1 MRRCL
6 AFIEA
11 NTTGTGMMALRTAR
25 DLGLEPLFFTG
36 RPERYRGLAGAGA
49 EVVLCDTNDTA
60 ALRAAVARWAD
71 RLCGVTTTS
80 DFYVAAAAEL
90 AAALGL
96 PGNPPEVVRLCRDK
110 GRMRRALAGAGVRQ
124 PRFEVITEPGQV
136 PSALARVGLPCV
148 AKPVDGSGSE
158 HVRLCESE
166 EEALDHVGQVLAVR
180 TNVRGQA
187 SAGAVLLEEYLR
199 GPEFSVETFHVR
211 GEPTCVGVVAKTV
224 TGHPYFVESGHVY
237 PAPLAPLEGEAI
249 VATTQAALAAV
260 GVRDG
265 PTHTEV
271 KLLPDGVAIVEI
283 NPRLAGGMIPEL
295 VRLVDGLD
303 LLEQQ
308 LRGAAGMP
316 VTLATRRRGYA
327 GVRFLTAERAGV
339 LRTAAG
345 WREAELLPGVES
357 VVVTAEPGTRVSP
370 PRSAYDRL
378 GHVIA
383 RGRTVREL
391 SARLEAAVPSLLM
404 EAGERS

>member
-1 MRRCL
+1 MGRCL

-36 RPERYRGLAGAGA
+36 RPERYRGLDGSGA
-49 EVVLCDTNDTA
+49 EVVRCDTNDAA
-60 ALRAAVARWAD
+60 ALRAAVERHAGE
-71 RLCGVTTTS
+71 LCGVTTTS

-90 AAALGL
+90 AAGLGL

-110 GRMRRALAGAGVRQ
+110 GRLRRVLAEAGVPQPKFAVVTEEDQITAALA
-124 PRFEVITEPGQV
+124 
-136 PSALARVGLPCV
+136 SVGLPCV

-158 HVRLCESE
+158 HVRLCATE
-166 EEALDHVGQVLAVR
+166 EEVRAHAGEVLSVR
-180 TNVRGQA
+180 TNVRGQP
-187 SAGAVLLEEYLR
+187 SAGAILLEEYLE
-199 GPEFSVETFHVR
+199 GPEYSVETFHIR
-211 GEPTCVGVVAKTV
+211 GEPTCVGVVAKSV

-237 PAPLAPLEGEAI
+237 PAPLDPLEGEAL
-249 VATTQAALAAV
+249 VAAAQAALAAA
-260 GVRDG
+260 GVREG

-271 KLLPDGVAIVEI
+271 KLLPGGVAIVEI

-339 LRTAAG
+339 LRTACG
-345 WREAELLPGVES
+345 WRQAELLPGVES
-357 VVVTAEPGTRVSP
+357 VVITAEPGTRVSP

-383 RGRTVREL
+383 RGRTVRQL
-391 SARLEAAVPSLLM
+391 TARLEAAVPSLLM
-404 EAGERS
+404 EASERP

>member
-36 RPERYRGLAGAGA
+36 RPERYRGLAGSGA
-49 EVVLCDTNDTA
+49 EVVRCDTNDPA
-60 ALRAAVARWAD
+60 ELRAAVTRWAG

-110 GRMRRALAGAGVRQ
+110 GRMRRELAGAGVRQ
-124 PRFEVITEPGQV
+124 PRFEVVTEPGQI
-136 PSALARVGLPCV
+136 PAALARVGLPCV

-166 EEALDHVGQVLAVR
+166 EETLDHAGRVLAVR
-180 TNVRGQA
+180 TNVRGQP

-211 GEPTCVGVVAKTV
+211 GEPTCVGVVAKTL

-237 PAPLAPLEGEAI
+237 PAPLTPLEGEAI

-271 KLLPDGVAIVEI
+271 KLLPDGVALVEI

-327 GVRFLTAERAGV
+327 GVRFLTAERPGV
-339 LRTAAG
+339 LRTGAG

-383 RGRTVREL
+383 RGTTVREL